1 VPRTGGRVR
10 YIYGVLVS
18 LLIRPNSYWSA
29 AALTLEPRLS
39 SKWLANIAFFGTIIS
54 LPVPSS
60 SFLLTE
66 DSRTGSYQPT
76 PPPLHTILEN
86 ILPSVNTKSN
96 FSKGLQSPSG
106 LVQHCTALAL
116 TKCLMKYD
124 QVLQTFRGV
133 AAELEED
140 EEEGEW
146 FKRIRDL
153 EKEVRR
159 RVPEFQVVVAFSQH
173 GLVLDIAAAANPQSK
188 GQPVTANATR
198 SSLLAESA
206 LRLLWMYNRCLA
218 SLAAE
223 ARFDIGKLLQRFL
236 KVPSGDDDEEE
247 EEEIEVPDT
256 VERLDRVRR
265 LHVLRLLK
273 ESDQFTWTGKL
284 SGTKYLYIHGIR
296 I

>member
-1 VPRTGGRVR
+1 
-10 YIYGVLVS
+10 
-18 LLIRPNSYWSA
+18 
-29 AALTLEPRLS
+29 
-39 SKWLANIAFFGTIIS
+39 
-54 LPVPSS
+54 
-60 SFLLTE
+60 
-66 DSRTGSYQPT
+66 
-76 PPPLHTILEN
+76 
-86 ILPSVNTKSN
+86 
-96 FSKGLQSPSG
+96 
-106 LVQHCTALAL
+106 
-116 TKCLMKYD
+116 MKYD

-133 AAELEED
+133 AGELEED

-146 FKRIRDL
+146 SKRIRDL

-173 GLVLDIAAAANPQSK
+173 GLVHDAATPQTK
-188 GQPVTANATR
+188 GQPITPNATR

-206 LRLLWMYNRCLA
+206 LRLLWMYHRCLA

-236 KVPSGDDDEEE
+236 KVPSDDDDEEE
-247 EEEIEVPDT
+247 EEEKNEVLDT

-273 ESDQFTWTGKL
+273 ESDQFAWTGKL
-284 SGTKYLYIHGIR
+284 SGTKYVYIQPI

>member
-1 VPRTGGRVR
+1 
-10 YIYGVLVS
+10 
-18 LLIRPNSYWSA
+18 
-29 AALTLEPRLS
+29 
-39 SKWLANIAFFGTIIS
+39 
-54 LPVPSS
+54 
-60 SFLLTE
+60 
-66 DSRTGSYQPT
+66 
-76 PPPLHTILEN
+76 
-86 ILPSVNTKSN
+86 
-96 FSKGLQSPSG
+96 
-106 LVQHCTALAL
+106 
-116 TKCLMKYD
+116 MKYD

-133 AAELEED
+133 AAKLEED

-159 RVPEFQVVVAFSQH
+159 RVPEFQVLVAFSQH
-173 GLVLDIAAAANPQSK
+173 GLVLDVAAAANPQSK
-188 GQPVTANATR
+188 GQPITPNATR

-236 KVPSGDDDEEE
+236 KVPSDDDGDGDEEE
-247 EEEIEVPDT
+247 EGQQEEIEVLDT

-284 SGTKYLYIHGIR
+284 SGTKYLCIHGIR

>member
-1 VPRTGGRVR
+1 
-10 YIYGVLVS
+10 
-18 LLIRPNSYWSA
+18 
-29 AALTLEPRLS
+29 
-39 SKWLANIAFFGTIIS
+39 
-54 LPVPSS
+54 
-60 SFLLTE
+60 
-66 DSRTGSYQPT
+66 
-76 PPPLHTILEN
+76 
-86 ILPSVNTKSN
+86 
-96 FSKGLQSPSG
+96 
-106 LVQHCTALAL
+106 
-116 TKCLMKYD
+116 MKYD

-159 RVPEFQVVVAFSQH
+159 RVPEFQVIVAFSQH
-173 GLVLDIAAAANPQSK
+173 GLVHDTAAAANPQSK
-188 GQPVTANATR
+188 DQPITPNATR

-206 LRLLWMYNRCLA
+206 LRLLWMYHRCLA

-223 ARFDIGKLLQRFL
+223 ARFDIGKLLQRFS
-236 KVPSGDDDEEE
+236 KVPSDDDQEE
-247 EEEIEVPDT
+247 EEEIEVLDT

-273 ESDQFTWTGKL
+273 ENDQFTWTGKL
-284 SGTKYLYIHGIR
+284 SGTKYLYIKGMR